1 MEKIFRTYINKEQM
15 AKELAADIAKQAQNA
30 IAQRGVFSLFLA
42 GGSSPRLLHKLLAKN
57 EQSPSIDWSKVHLF
71 WGDERVVAKEHKES
85 NFGIACQD
93 LVDEI
98 AIPQDNV
105 FPMVLAR
112 ESGEEAAA
120 RYEKLLQDHL
130 SHYSFF
136 DLVILGVG
144 TDGHTASL
152 FPGTE
157 ALEVKG
163 QLVTTGYAPES
174 ASIRERVT
182 LTYEAFMKA
191 QNVYFLVAGKGKAEV
206 LKALKTDG
214 EKAPYPSAKVRAKER
229 LVFHVDGE
237 TLGER

>member
-1 MEKIFRTYINKEQM
+1 MDKSFHTYINKEEM
-15 AKELAADIAKQAQNA
+15 AKELAADIAKLAQEA
-30 IAQRGVFSLFLA
+30 ILQRGVFSLFLS
-42 GGSSPRLLHKLLAKN
+42 GGSSPRLLHQLLAKN
-57 EQSPSIDWSKVHLF
+57 EQSPPIDWSKVHLF

-85 NFGIACQD
+85 NFGAACHD

-98 AIPQDNV
+98 TIPKENV
-105 FPMVLAR
+105 FPMVLAG

-120 RYEKLLQDHL
+120 RYERVLQDHL
-130 SHYSFF
+130 EKNGQF